1 MDLNASFDARLDRE
15 GVEFTERDAELLHT
29 IDEQHSI
36 NKAATVLDRSYS
48 RSQQRIVRLEDAFGE
63 LVERKRGG
71 PDGGGSSL
79 TATAHRL
86 LSDFDCL
93 RAEFT
98 GVAESEETVIPGTVV
113 ESDGELATI
122 ETAAGPIR
130 AIVPSTT
137 AAVHVQVAI
146 RADTVT
152 LHTLETTPEAE
163 GTSARN
169 RFRGTVTDIEQ
180 GEAIAHVDLVI
191 GNDVDLAALVTRTS
205 VSKLDLSP
213 GDEVVASFKATAT
226 RGFPANRPVTTSE
239 NRSE

>member
-15 GVEFTERDAELLHT
+15 GVEFTERDAELLEA

-36 NKAATVLDRSYS
+36 NKAANVLDRSYS
-48 RSQQRIVRLEDAFGE
+48 RSQQRIVKLEDAFGE

-71 PDGGGSSL
+71 PGGGGSSL
-79 TATAHRL
+79 TTTAHRL
-86 LSDFDCL
+86 LADFDCL
-93 RAEFT
+93 CAEFT
-98 GVAESEETVIPGTVV
+98 GVAESEETVISGTVV

-122 ETAAGPIR
+122 ETAAGPMR
-130 AIVPSTT
+130 AIVPFTT
-137 AAVHVQVAI
+137 AAVQVVI

-163 GTSARN
+163 ETSARN
-169 RFRGTVTDIEQ
+169 RFRGTVSDIEQ

-205 VSKLDLSP
+205 VSKLDLSL
-213 GDEVVASFKATAT
+213 GDEVMASFKATAT
-226 RGFPANRPVTTSE
+226 RGFPANRPATTSE